1 MSEINPYEQP
11 QAEVSKPGGDQDV
24 VITGPAKVS
33 VGDALGWIGEGMRML
48 SGSWGVVIGAL
59 VVTMLITMALQLVP
73 FIGPI
78 AQAFI
83 TPLLYAGIVQIFHRI
98 ETEKRADFA
107 DLFAGFSHQTGPLL
121 LMVLAQL
128 AVFLLV
134 GGVVVALMFTVGGLS
149 SAMSGGGVGLQ
160 VGPGLLFTG
169 VLGLVA
175 LIVVSFLFYFVV
187 PLIYLGKMG
196 LLDAMKT
203 SFATC
208 LKNILPML
216 IYGLVLLLIVTVAA
230 IPFML
235 GWLFVM
241 PILAGAYYVSFRQLL
256 TEQNV

>member
-11 QAEVSKPGGDQDV
+11 QADVTKPGGDQDV
-24 VITGPAKVS
+24 VITDPAKVS

-107 DLFAGFSHQTGPLL
+107 DLFAGFSHQTGPLM

-128 AVFLLV
+128 GVFLLV
-134 GGVVVALMFTVGGLS
+134 GGVIGTLMFTVGGLS
-149 SAMSGGGVGLQ
+149 LDGQGFEAGAAGLI
-160 VGPGLLFTG
+160 FTG
-169 VLGLVA
+169 VLGLAA
-175 LIVVSFLFYFVV
+175 LIAVSFLFYFVV

-256 TEQNV
+256 TEQNT